1 MHGKSP
7 MGSVTGTVD
16 GRNCAPFF
24 RGFRQISETEQQ
36 AVLKVGQFDICFYH
50 CWGIVITCQEFA
62 FGICLGWVDPANT
75 IRMSR
80 VPEVSVWING
90 FFGSLGYES
99 PTYKIYKC

>member
-7 MGSVTGTVD
+7 MGSVMGTVD

-24 RGFRQISETEQQ
+24 LVFARF
-36 AVLKVGQFDICFYH
+36 LKQNSKLCLRWASLTCFYP

-99 PTYKIYKC
+99 PTYKC